1 MKTLFVKA
9 KIKTLDDEKYCSRA
23 CGYFIN
29 GGYCLLFSLE
39 LAGKRF
45 RYFRCKE
52 CIKKE
57 TR

>member
-23 CGYFIN
+23 CDYFSVVVDI
-29 GGYCLLFSLE
+29 GYCLLFSSE
-39 LAGKRF
+39 LARKGF

-52 CIKKE
+52 CIK
-57 TR
+57 